1 MCVIEVFS
9 KYARVT
15 PLKGKNDE
23 TVTKT
28 FQIFFKKLNCKSNK
42 ISIKSCFHDN
52 NIDIFSV
59 HDKLKSVVT
68 EKFTRILNNEI
79 MHITIKLQELAKKKQ
94 QQYS

>member
-1 MCVIEVFS
+1 MCVTDVFS

-28 FQIFFKKLNCKSNK
+28 FQKFFKKLTCKSNK
-42 ISIKSCFHDN
+42 ILIKSCFHDN

-59 HDKLKSVVT
+59 HDKLKWVVT

-94 QQYS
+94 QQHL